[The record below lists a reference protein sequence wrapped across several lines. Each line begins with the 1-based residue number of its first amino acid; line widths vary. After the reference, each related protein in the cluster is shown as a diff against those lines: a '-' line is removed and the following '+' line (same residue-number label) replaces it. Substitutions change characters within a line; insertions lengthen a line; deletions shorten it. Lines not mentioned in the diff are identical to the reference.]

1 LKKFLYKIRFFC
13 FFFLLFSIVMSLK
26 TRGLFLK
33 EPFKLELKE
42 ADVEDL
48 FGGRSDM
55 VLVETKACGIC
66 GSDISYYKGRN
77 PWALHTLGVNLQ
89 SDPNMVLGHEI
100 AGVIKDVR
108 NATDPKRNGER
119 VGIIAFKECGEC
131 EDCVEGRY
139 NLCGHCDH
147 HGHGELWPD
156 GRKNSWFNFKTVP
169 GGFSDYFTCWHEK
182 AIPLPENISF
192 EDATQLDGLAV
203 AVHGCNRV
211 NIPTG
216 SAVLVLGTGPIG
228 FMAAQVAAAF
238 GAAKVIVTDVFD
250 KPFEQL
256 HKVAEKWQGCELL
269 TINSKKQ
276 DIVDIVKQNTKGL
289 GVDAVMDT
297 IGEKG
302 TVVPG
307 LKSLK
312 RGHRMIMFSGF
323 EDKFEFDLAWLSGER
338 EITGSS
344 NNNFPEY
351 PEAIK
356 LMSQGKVSVKEM
368 ITHRFKLADY
378 QEAFDV
384 AYHKEEHNSIK
395 VVITP

>member
-1 LKKFLYKIRFFC
+1 M
-13 FFFLLFSIVMSLK
+13 VLK
-26 TRGLFLK
+26 TRGLFLT

-42 ADVEDL
+42 VDVEDL

-55 VLVETKACGIC
+55 ALIETKACGIC

-89 SDPNMVLGHEI
+89 SDPNMILGHEI

-108 NATDPKRNGER
+108 KSTGPHRNGER

-139 NLCGHCDH
+139 NLCSHCDH

-156 GRKNSWFNFKTVP
+156 GTKNSWKDFKTVP

-182 AIPLPENISF
+182 AIPLPDNVNF
-192 EDATQLDGLAV
+192 EEATQLDGLAV
-203 AVHGCNRV
+203 AVHGTNRV
-211 NIPTG
+211 RVHEG
-216 SAVLVLGTGPIG
+216 SVVLVLGTGPIG
-228 FMAAQVAAAF
+228 FLAAQVAAAH
-238 GAAKVIVTDVFD
+238 GAKKVFVTDVFE

-256 HKVAEKWQGCELL
+256 EKVAKKWQGCELVP
-269 TINSKKQ
+269 INITKK
-276 DIVDIVKQNTKGL
+276 DIVKTVMEHTKGL
-289 GVDAVMDT
+289 GADAVMDT
-297 IGEKG
+297 IGDKT
-302 TVVPG
+302 TVIPG
-307 LKSLK
+307 IKSLK

-323 EDKFEFDLAWLSGER
+323 EDDVNINLSWLAGER

-344 NNNFPEY
+344 NNLFPEY
-351 PEAIK
+351 PQAIK
-356 LMSQGKVSVKEM
+356 LLSQGKVSIKEM
-368 ITHRFKLADY
+368 ITHRFKLADF
-378 QEAFDV
+378 QEAFEV

-395 VVITP
+395 VIITP

>member
-1 LKKFLYKIRFFC
+1 
-13 FFFLLFSIVMSLK
+13 MGLK
-26 TRGLFLK
+26 TRGLFLT
-33 EPFKLELKE
+33 EPFKLQLKE
-42 ADVEDL
+42 VDVEDL

-108 NATDPKRNGER
+108 QATDKKRNGEK

-131 EDCVEGRY
+131 EDCLEGRY

-147 HGHGELWPD
+147 HGHGEIWPD
-156 GRKNSWFNFKTVP
+156 GRKNSWTTFKTVP

-182 AIPLPENISF
+182 AVPLPENISF

-211 NIPTG
+211 GIATG
-216 SAVLVLGTGPIG
+216 STVLILGAGPIG
-228 FMAAQVAAAF
+228 FLAAQVAAAF
-238 GAAKVIVTDVFD
+238 GAANVFITDVFD

-256 HKVAEKWQGCELL
+256 EKVAKRWSGCSL
-269 TINSKKQ
+269 TPINVKKQ
-276 DIVDIVKQNTKGL
+276 DIVDVVMKATKGL

-297 IGEKG
+297 IGDKT
-302 TVVPG
+302 TVIPG
-307 LKSLK
+307 IKSLK

-323 EDKFEFDLAWLSGER
+323 EDTIDLKLGWLSGER

-344 NNNFPEY
+344 NNCFPEY

-356 LMSQGKVSVKEM
+356 LMQYGKVSIKEM
-368 ITHRFKLADY
+368 ITHRFKLDNF
-378 QEAFDV
+378 QEAFEV

-395 VVITP
+395 VIITP